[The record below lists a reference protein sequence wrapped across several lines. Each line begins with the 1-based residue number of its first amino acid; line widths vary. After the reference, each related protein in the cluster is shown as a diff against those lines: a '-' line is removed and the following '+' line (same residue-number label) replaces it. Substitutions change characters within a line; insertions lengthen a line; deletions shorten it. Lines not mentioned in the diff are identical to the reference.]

1 MPDTRKEATDAL
13 ARAMSDALTTGLT
26 TDDIGE
32 IAEMVAAQQPLALD
46 YSAQHVAERA
56 TGADDLPIY
65 TELPEGLIDLPS
77 ACNVFGKSRQLLF
90 QWVTQGRL
98 PERGLFKP
106 RGRTVANVVVSEK
119 EVEDCIN
126 GTDGWTERRTRKLR
140 KVGDATVGADGLP
153 IYTELPEGL
162 IDLPSAMR
170 EYGCRRGRLDTWV
183 QRGHLKV
190 YGRLKG
196 AARGGGYVV
205 VSRTQVEERL
215 AAEPNKSGKR
225 KTLLKSE

>member
-1 MPDTRKEATDAL
+1 MLDNRKEATDAL
-13 ARAMSDALTTGLT
+13 ARAMSDALTNGLT

-32 IAEMVAAQQPLALD
+32 IAQMLAAQQPLALD

-56 TGADDLPIY
+56 NGADDLPIY

-77 ACNVFGKSRQLLF
+77 ACEVFGKSRQLLF

-126 GTDGWTERRTRKLR
+126 GTDGWPERRTPKLR
-140 KVGDATVGADGLP
+140 KVGDATIGADGLP

-162 IDLPSAMR
+162 IDLPTAMR
-170 EYGCRRGRLDTWV
+170 KYGCRRGRLDSWV
-183 QRGHLKV
+183 KRGHLEVRGRLRGAAPGGGYLVVSEAEVVDRLETTAPKG
-190 YGRLKG
+190 GRLK
-196 AARGGGYVV
+196 
-205 VSRTQVEERL
+205 RL
-215 AAEPNKSGKR
+215 
-225 KTLLKSE
+225 L

>member
-1 MPDTRKEATDAL
+1 MVDTRKPLDTLTRAIEDAL
-13 ARAMSDALTTGLT
+13 VSGISKD
-26 TDDIGE
+26 E
-32 IAEMVAAQQPLALD
+32 ILQMVSTAEPPTSANGHQP
-46 YSAQHVAERA
+46 AERA
-56 TGADDLPIY
+56 NGADDLPIY
-65 TELPEGLIDLPS
+65 TELPEGLIDLPKAS
-77 ACNVFGKSRQLLF
+77 KVYGKSRQLLF

-215 AAEPNKSGKR
+215 AAKPNKSGKR